1 MSKGTSKKG
10 TKGQRPG
17 KTTIREQLQKAISA
31 LVLFSIIPLV
41 ILTVILNMSS
51 TLTKLEDDMLVIAE
65 ISADRI
71 SEELQVTTTIVSELG
86 CSYQLSSPVFTQEQK
101 QQYINQ
107 RVEAYGMVR
116 GKLISSNGICA
127 YDGTDYSER
136 EYFKKSMQGEVVV
149 SDPVISKTD
158 GKLSVIISAPV
169 YADGDKNGEVI
180 GVVFVVPDPE
190 FLNDIAAAISV
201 SKNSECYLLGATG
214 VTIAHSD
221 SAIAQEQK
229 NNIELSQTD
238 SSLRGIAK
246 VEQKMLTGETGY
258 DTYTRNGIYI
268 VQAYAPI
275 EGTNGWSVAVD
286 APLTDFL
293 GSMVACI
300 IIGVAIG
307 VIAVMISMRR
317 AKQIGQNI
325 GQPVAECTERI
336 RLLAEGDLHTPAPV
350 IQTQDETQI
359 LAEATAALSGNLQK
373 VIGDTDYLLGEMS
386 GGNFAIAT
394 NCPEAY
400 VGDFQ
405 GLLDSIRKLNRKL
418 SETLSEIKTAVTQVS
433 LGAGQM
439 ADAAQGLAEGA
450 TDQAGSVEE
459 LQATITNVTEIVE
472 KNAKALDASY
482 RKAMDYQQQAKTS
495 GEEMKGLTDAMQRI
509 NDTSRQISDIIGEI
523 EDIASQTNLLSLNAA
538 IEAARAGEAGR
549 GFAVVADQIGK
560 LAEQS
565 AQSAVN
571 TRDLIGGTLEEIHA
585 GNDAVD
591 HVSKS
596 LSEIVDGVRKI
607 AQDSE
612 ELTQISATQADAMN
626 QAESGVNQISEI
638 VQSNSAAAQE
648 LSATSE
654 ELLAQ
659 SENMTNLVKQFRL
672 IDEKKIQARKQE
684 AKQQA

>member
-549 GFAVVADQIGK
+549 GFAVVADQIRK
-560 LAEQS
+560 LADDS
-565 AQSAVN
+565 AQSAVH
-571 TRDLIGGTLEEIHA
+571 TRELIETSLQEIEHGNQITDKTAEALQKVVEGIEDLANESKRAMEESNA
-585 GNDAVD
+585 
-591 HVSKS
+591 
-596 LSEIVDGVRKI
+596 
-607 AQDSE
+607 
-612 ELTQISATQADAMN
+612 QADAMM
-626 QAESGVNQISEI
+626 QIEQGIEQISTV
-638 VQSNSAAAQE
+638 VQNNSATAE
-648 LSATSE
+648 ETSATSE
-654 ELLAQ
+654 ELSAQ
-659 SENMTNLVKQFRL
+659 ATNMNELTSAFQLR
-672 IDEKKIQARKQE
+672 DR
-684 AKQQA
+684 

>member
-17 KTTIREQLQKAISA
+17 KTTIREQLQKAISK

-549 GFAVVADQIGK
+549 GFAVVADQIRK
-560 LAEQS
+560 LADDS
-565 AQSAVN
+565 AQSAVH
-571 TRDLIGGTLEEIHA
+571 TRELIETSLQEIEHGNQITDMTAEALQKVVEGIEDLANESKRAMEESNA
-585 GNDAVD
+585 
-591 HVSKS
+591 
-596 LSEIVDGVRKI
+596 
-607 AQDSE
+607 
-612 ELTQISATQADAMN
+612 QADAMM
-626 QAESGVNQISEI
+626 QIEQGIEQISTV
-638 VQSNSAAAQE
+638 VQNNSATAE
-648 LSATSE
+648 ETSATSE
-654 ELLAQ
+654 ELSAQ
-659 SENMTNLVKQFRL
+659 ATNMNELTAAFQLRDDK
-672 IDEKKIQARKQE
+672 
-684 AKQQA
+684 

>member
-549 GFAVVADQIGK
+549 GFAVVADQIRK
-560 LAEQS
+560 LADDS
-565 AQSAVN
+565 AQSAVH
-571 TRDLIGGTLEEIHA
+571 TRELIETSLQEIEHGNQITDKTAEALQKVVEGIEDLANESKKAMEE
-585 GNDAVD
+585 
-591 HVSKS
+591 SK
-596 LSEIVDGVRKI
+596 
-607 AQDSE
+607 A
-612 ELTQISATQADAMN
+612 QADAMM
-626 QAESGVNQISEI
+626 QIEQGIEQISTV
-638 VQSNSAAAQE
+638 VQNNSATAE
-648 LSATSE
+648 ETSATSE
-654 ELLAQ
+654 ELSAQ
-659 SENMTNLVKQFRL
+659 ATNMNELTAAFQLRDQNVR
-672 IDEKKIQARKQE
+672 
-684 AKQQA
+684 